1 MPTMVMMVGISGS
14 GKSYFARNVAGVI
27 NTFGGNAKI
36 FSSDDIRK
44 EVYGDIYDQT
54 HNQEVFQILH
64 KRIKEFLRQSDDAFA
79 IYDAT
84 NLSSKRRVA
93 FLKELNKIDYLKKIC
108 VVIVTPI
115 EKCIERQKG
124 RELEVPINSIKRQ
137 YKSFSCPYWYEG
149 WDDIIIHNDF
159 LPIHLNVL
167 LELCHFSQD
176 NPHHKLYCDEHM
188 KKAEELALS
197 KTKDEAVILAC
208 KYHDLG
214 KSYTKTYLDVHGNFT
229 DVAHYYGHQNVSSYL
244 VLQSTLVDTD
254 LQLALKVAKLVE
266 LHMEFYLREEK
277 GLNKL
282 RELIGE
288 ELYKELEILHEC
300 DMQAH

>member
-1 MPTMVMMVGISGS
+1 
-14 GKSYFARNVAGVI
+14 
-27 NTFGGNAKI
+27 
-36 FSSDDIRK
+36 
-44 EVYGDIYDQT
+44 
-54 HNQEVFQILH
+54 
-64 KRIKEFLRQSDDAFA
+64 
-79 IYDAT
+79 
-84 NLSSKRRVA
+84 
-93 FLKELNKIDYLKKIC
+93 
-108 VVIVTPI
+108 
-115 EKCIERQKG
+115 
-124 RELEVPINSIKRQ
+124 
-137 YKSFSCPYWYEG
+137 
-149 WDDIIIHNDF
+149 
-159 LPIHLNVL
+159 
-167 LELCHFSQD
+167 
-176 NPHHKLYCDEHM
+176 M
-188 KKAEELALS
+188 KKAEELALL